1 MNFNLMSK
9 QRKFLLISSAVG
21 FISMFLP
28 WVSISM
34 FGYTQSANGM
44 HKEGIIVFICFVVAG
59 IIAYIDDQKKN
70 LDKTMW
76 TVTLL
81 AGVIALL
88 FTFWYY
94 SEITNSLMGSA
105 FVGFGLYIAAIA
117 AIGIMV
123 SAYLFKTP
131 TDNLK
136 EGFDSLKE
144 GLKNKLGNT
153 GNTTEP
159 ASDSTTAETPDNRSS
174 DKENPNTVV

>member
-1 MNFNLMSK
+1 MNFQLMSK

-44 HKEGIIVFICFVVAG
+44 HKEGVVVFICFVVTG

-81 AGVIALL
+81 AGAVALL
-88 FTFWYY
+88 FIIWYY
-94 SEITNSLMGSA
+94 SEITNSIMGSA
-105 FVGFGLYIAAIA
+105 FVGFGIYLAAIA
-117 AIGIMV
+117 AIGILV
-123 SAYLFKTP
+123 SAYFFRSSG
-131 TDNLK
+131 DNLK
-136 EGFDSLKE
+136 EGFESLK
-144 GLKNKLGNT
+144 GDLKNKFGNASQHT
-153 GNTTEP
+153 P
-159 ASDSTTAETPDNRSS
+159 ASPEVNTPVVTNPDN
-174 DKENPNTVV
+174 ENITPVV

>member
-123 SAYLFKTP
+123 SAYLFKSP

-136 EGFDSLKE
+136 DGFDSLKE

-153 GNTTEP
+153 AESG
-159 ASDSTTAETPDNRSS
+159 ASDSSKVEATDNRNS
-174 DKENPNTVV
+174 DKENSNTVV

>member
-9 QRKFLLISSAVG
+9 QRKFILLSSAIG

-44 HKEGIIVFICFVVAG
+44 HKQGIIVFICFIVTG

-70 LDKTMW
+70 LDKSMW

-81 AGVIALL
+81 AGAIAFL
-88 FTFWYY
+88 FTIWYY
-94 SEITNSLMGSA
+94 SEITNSVMGAA

-117 AIGIMV
+117 AIGIVV
-123 SAYLFKTP
+123 SAYLFRSSS
-131 TDNLK
+131 DNLK
-136 EGFDSLKE
+136 DGFDSLKAD
-144 GLKNKLGNT
+144 LKNKFGNT
-153 GNTTEP
+153 AEP
-159 ASDSTTAETPDNRSS
+159 GASDPTKMEEGDNRSR
-174 DKENPNTVV
+174 DQENSNTLI